1 MVAAFADLGADVV
14 AEFDVATGAD
24 TPLMAAPPWILE
36 GEAMENSE
44 GKLVQHVSPP
54 PERGTY
60 SHYIS
65 PELGGLISGT
75 TNDYGIEFMVRPLGD
90 ILRQGNSHYANLVVA
105 WSDSQKSYN
114 VSIDAS
120 THYAD
125 EEFSS
130 GGLSGAANQMEQLAQ
145 NIDWTKART
154 IFIGYEAKKQTF
166 HVYLD
171 GERITSVSADVLASD
186 PIPKFHDRV
195 VFGDTTSGQGNDV
208 KAEWSAVR
216 VWTEAKPPSS
226 TPTTP

>member
-1 MVAAFADLGADVV
+1 MRA
-14 AEFDVATGAD
+14 
-24 TPLMAAPPWILE
+24 
-36 GEAMENSE
+36 
-44 GKLVQHVSPP
+44 
-54 PERGTY
+54 
-60 SHYIS
+60 
-65 PELGGLISGT
+65 
-75 TNDYGIEFMVRPLGD
+75 
-90 ILRQGNSHYANLVVA
+90 
-105 WSDSQKSYN
+105 
-114 VSIDAS
+114 
-120 THYAD
+120 
-125 EEFSS
+125 S